1 MARVQGRA
9 RGNAIHLL
17 QFCQHFTIKLK
28 LCTKYHIKCR
38 CKAEKF
44 IISSSPCNI
53 LDWAGAGSAGGLP
66 HAPGQRRGRRG
77 EAARLLREARQL
89 HHRDGA
95 TGALQGSV

>member
-1 MARVQGRA
+1 MDAKQKS
-9 RGNAIHLL
+9 L
-17 QFCQHFTIKLK
+17 
-28 LCTKYHIKCR
+28 
-38 CKAEKF
+38 
-44 IISSSPCNI
+44 SSPCNI
-53 LDWAGAGSAGGLP
+53 LDRAGEGSARGLP